1 MNNQSIP
8 KGVVFMK
15 ITVSGKKIKLTE
27 GITGYID
34 KKFSKLE
41 KMLNP
46 EAELRVTVSAN
57 KKEKQKVEVTL
68 DNINGHVVRAEEVQ
82 EDLYSAIDLVSDKL
96 NRQIVKYKNKFKT
109 RGAGSSTIRFENFD
123 ELVEEDVYSIPG
135 DTELV
140 FERRKRFNLRP
151 MSAEEAVL
159 QMNLLGHDFF
169 LFKDQDT
176 FEVCLVYRRGDGGYG
191 LIEQD

>member
-1 MNNQSIP
+1 
-8 KGVVFMK
+8 MK
-15 ITVSGKKIKLTE
+15 IIISGKKIKLTD

-34 KKFSKLE
+34 KKFGRLE
-41 KMLNP
+41 KFLNP
-46 EAELRVTVSAN
+46 DAELRVTVSAN

-68 DNINGHVVRAEEVQ
+68 DNINGHIVRAEDVQ
-82 EDLYSAIDLVSDKL
+82 DNLYSAIDLVCDKL
-96 NRQIVKYKNKFKT
+96 NRQIVKYKHKFKS
-109 RGAGSSTIRFENFD
+109 RSHANDTIRFDLFEELLD
-123 ELVEEDVYSIPG
+123 EEVESIPD

-140 FERRKRFNLRP
+140 FERKKKFNLKP
-151 MSAEEAVL
+151 MSPEEAVL

>member
-1 MNNQSIP
+1 
-8 KGVVFMK
+8 MK
-15 ITVSGKKIKLTE
+15 ITVTGKKIRLTE

-41 KMLNP
+41 KLLNP
-46 EAELRVTVSAN
+46 DAELRVTVSAN

-68 DNINGHVVRAEEVQ
+68 DNINGHVVRAEDVQ
-82 EDLYSAIDLVSDKL
+82 DDLYSAIDLVCDKL

-109 RGAGSSTIRFENFD
+109 RSMGNDSIRTELFD
-123 ELVEEDVYSIPG
+123 NLVEEEVEVVPD
-135 DTELV
+135 DAELV
-140 FERRKRFNLRP
+140 FERKKKFNIRP
-151 MSAEEAVL
+151 MSPEEAVL

-176 FEVCLVYRRGDGGYG
+176 FEVCLVYRRGEGGYG
-191 LIEQD
+191 LIEQE

>member
-1 MNNQSIP
+1 MIP
-8 KGVVFMK
+8 KGDVFMK
-15 ITVSGKKIKLTE
+15 IAISGKKIKLTE
-27 GITGYID
+27 GITGYIE

-41 KMLNP
+41 KLLNDD
-46 EAELRVTVSAN
+46 AELRVTVSAN

-68 DNINGHVVRAEEVQ
+68 DSINGHIVRAEDVQ
-82 EDLYSAIDLVSDKL
+82 EDLYSAIDIVCDKL
-96 NRQIVKYKNKFKT
+96 NRQIVKYKNKFKSRT
-109 RGAGSSTIRFENFD
+109 TGNDTIRFEQFN
-123 ELVEEDVYSIPG
+123 ELVAEEIDVLPEEN
-135 DTELV
+135 DLV

-151 MSAEEAVL
+151 MSPEEAVL

-191 LIEQD
+191 IIEQD

>member
-1 MNNQSIP
+1 MR
-8 KGVVFMK
+8 
-15 ITVSGKKIKLTE
+15 ITVSGKKIKLTD

-41 KMLNP
+41 KLLDP

-68 DNINGHVVRAEEVQ
+68 DNINGHVVRAEDVQ
-82 EDLYSAIDLVSDKL
+82 DDLYSAIDLVCDKL

-109 RGAGSSTIRFENFD
+109 RDAGNSTIRFENFD
-123 ELVEEDVYSIPG
+123 ELVEEEIDSLPG

-140 FERRKRFNLRP
+140 FERKKRFNLRP

-191 LIEQD
+191 LIEQE

>member
-1 MNNQSIP
+1 
-8 KGVVFMK
+8 MK
-15 ITVSGKKIKLTE
+15 IAISGKKIKLTE
-27 GITGYID
+27 GITGYIE

-41 KMLNP
+41 KLLNDD
-46 EAELRVTVSAN
+46 AELRVTVSAN

-68 DNINGHVVRAEEVQ
+68 DSINGHIVRAEDVQ
-82 EDLYSAIDLVSDKL
+82 EDLYSAIDIVCDKL
-96 NRQIVKYKNKFKT
+96 NRQIVKYKNKFKSRT
-109 RGAGSSTIRFENFD
+109 TGNDTIRFEQFN
-123 ELVEEDVYSIPG
+123 ELVAEEIDVLPEEN
-135 DTELV
+135 ELV

-151 MSAEEAVL
+151 MSPEEAVL

-191 LIEQD
+191 IIEQD

>member
-1 MNNQSIP
+1 MR
-8 KGVVFMK
+8 
-15 ITVSGKKIKLTE
+15 ITVSGKKIKLTD

-41 KMLNP
+41 KLLDP

-68 DNINGHVVRAEEVQ
+68 DNINGHVVRAEDVQ
-82 EDLYSAIDLVSDKL
+82 DDLYSAIDLVCDKL
-96 NRQIVKYKNKFKT
+96 NRQIVKYKN
-109 RGAGSSTIRFENFD
+109 RGAGNSTIRFENFD
-123 ELVEEDVYSIPG
+123 ELVEEEIDSLPG

-140 FERRKRFNLRP
+140 FERKKRFNLRP

-191 LIEQD
+191 LIEQE

>member
-1 MNNQSIP
+1 MR
-8 KGVVFMK
+8 
-15 ITVSGKKIKLTE
+15 ITVSGKKIKLTD

-41 KMLNP
+41 KLLDP

-68 DNINGHVVRAEEVQ
+68 DNINGHVVRAEDVQ
-82 EDLYSAIDLVSDKL
+82 DDLYSAIDLVCDKL

-109 RGAGSSTIRFENFD
+109 RGAGNSTIRFENFD
-123 ELVEEDVYSIPG
+123 ELVEEEIDSLPG

-140 FERRKRFNLRP
+140 FERKKRFNLRP

-176 FEVCLVYRRGDGGYG
+176 CAVGLVYRRGDGGYG
-191 LIEQD
+191 RIEQE

>member
-1 MNNQSIP
+1 MR
-8 KGVVFMK
+8 
-15 ITVSGKKIKLTE
+15 ITVSGKKIKLTD

-41 KMLNP
+41 KLLDP

-68 DNINGHVVRAEEVQ
+68 DNINGHVVRAEDVQ
-82 EDLYSAIDLVSDKL
+82 DDLYSAIDLVCDKL

-109 RGAGSSTIRFENFD
+109 RGAGNSTIRFENFD
-123 ELVEEDVYSIPG
+123 ELVEEETDSLPG

-140 FERRKRFNLRP
+140 FERKKRFNLRP

-191 LIEQD
+191 LIEQE

>member
-123 ELVEEDVYSIPG
+123 ELVEEEVYSIPG

>member
-27 GITGYID
+27 GIIGYID

>member
-123 ELVEEDVYSIPG
+123 DLVEEDVYSIPG

>member
-1 MNNQSIP
+1 MNI
-8 KGVVFMK
+8 
-15 ITVSGKKIKLTE
+15 IISGKKIKLTE
-27 GITGYID
+27 GITAYID

-41 KMLNP
+41 KLLDP
-46 EAELRVTVSAN
+46 KADLKVTVSAN

-68 DNINGHVVRAEEVQ
+68 DNINGHILRVEDVQ
-82 EDLYSAIDLVSDKL
+82 DDLYSAIDLVSDKL
-96 NRQIVKYKNKFKT
+96 NRQIIKYKNKFKT
-109 RGAGSSTIRFENFD
+109 RSAGNSTIRFEQFD
-123 ELVEEDVYSIPG
+123 ELLEEEVDSVPE

-140 FERRKRFNLRP
+140 FERKKKFNLRP
-151 MSAEEAVL
+151 MSAQEAVL

>member
-1 MNNQSIP
+1 MIP
-8 KGVVFMK
+8 KGDVFMK
-15 ITVSGKKIKLTE
+15 IAISGKKIKLTE
-27 GITGYID
+27 GITGYIE

-41 KMLNP
+41 KLLNDD
-46 EAELRVTVSAN
+46 AELRVTVSAN

-68 DNINGHVVRAEEVQ
+68 DSINGHIVRAEDVQ
-82 EDLYSAIDLVSDKL
+82 EDLYSAIDIVCDKL
-96 NRQIVKYKNKFKT
+96 NRQIVKYKNKFKSRT
-109 RGAGSSTIRFENFD
+109 TGNDTIRFEQFN
-123 ELVEEDVYSIPG
+123 ELVEEEIDVLPEEN
-135 DTELV
+135 ELV

-151 MSAEEAVL
+151 MSPEEAVL

-191 LIEQD
+191 IIEQD